1 MKQVIIV
8 NRRKYATGL
17 FWQPVNVG
25 VTPYLYAR
33 QLVAKSDKKYTLL
46 TEYKSMIGLAEARDG
61 VHSGM
66 SCIAAEI
73 MDALHEFASFLG
85 VFHVDTRFYLIAVR
99 NGVIIRDILV
109 EKESEARKI
118 YAELSNMPDWGG
130 LFAPSSWGMPRSQE
144 KFLQDIVKN
153 NSVARL
159 RQISIVKSLAPSV
172 VLVLVALAVGL
183 YFLYSPLFKSV
194 KKSNSVTLD
203 PQLAAEYQKQLEEK
217 NKELDEKF
225 EVPVVKSSIEYPY
238 DKLPDVIERANLCYK
253 ATAFVMQ
260 PVMGW
265 EQKNTVCDGE
275 YVSVVFNRRF
285 GTLNDFYLIGGDL
298 MPGGIV
304 QQVSENEMRVRV
316 KLPELEVGP
325 SVDERDQETLL
336 RDVVSVFQQANL
348 KASVKASNEVIRNN
362 KEKEAVK
369 FVEIDANS
377 KLIPSE
383 FMQIFDGFDGV
394 YMRSANWDAR
404 SRMWGYKVIIYTK

>member
-1 MKQVIIV
+1 
-8 NRRKYATGL
+8 
-17 FWQPVNVG
+17 
-25 VTPYLYAR
+25 
-33 QLVAKSDKKYTLL
+33 
-46 TEYKSMIGLAEARDG
+46 
-61 VHSGM
+61 
-66 SCIAAEI
+66 
-73 MDALHEFASFLG
+73 
-85 VFHVDTRFYLIAVR
+85 
-99 NGVIIRDILV
+99 
-109 EKESEARKI
+109 
-118 YAELSNMPDWGG
+118 
-130 LFAPSSWGMPRSQE
+130 
-144 KFLQDIVKN
+144 
-153 NSVARL
+153 
-159 RQISIVKSLAPSV
+159 
-172 VLVLVALAVGL
+172 VLVALAVGL
-183 YFLYSPLFKSV
+183 YFLYSPLFKSG
-194 KKSNSVTLD
+194 KTEIPVTLN

-238 DKLPDVIERANLCYK
+238 DKLPGVIERANLCYK
-253 ATAFVMQ
+253 ATGFVMQ

-325 SVDERDQETLL
+325 SVDERDQETLM
-336 RDVVSVFQQANL
+336 RDIVSVFQQANL

-362 KEKEAVK
+362 KEKEVVK

-404 SRMWGYKVIIYTK
+404 SRTWGYKVVVYTK